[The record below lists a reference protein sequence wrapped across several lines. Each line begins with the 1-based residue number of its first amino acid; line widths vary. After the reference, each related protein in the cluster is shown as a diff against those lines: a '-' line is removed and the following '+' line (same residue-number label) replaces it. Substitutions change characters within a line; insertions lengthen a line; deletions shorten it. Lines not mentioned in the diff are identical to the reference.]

1 MFTVICCSIRPGD
14 AEALRQNIAETIG
27 DVAFD
32 FVAFDNRE
40 AGLPIATVY
49 NRCADRA
56 RHPYLCFMH
65 EDAAF
70 HTHGWGG
77 LVASQLGQAD
87 CGVVGFAG
95 SIVKPARL
103 TAWNVCGRDMRANY
117 VQHMR
122 GRTHLHH
129 TGPDGTDFTRVV
141 TLDGFCFFVR
151 RDVWRQTPFDADACP
166 GFHGYDLD
174 FTLAVAERGYKNYVC
189 LSVTPEHRSEGNY
202 SAAWLDDLRR
212 LHRKWMPRLPLYVPP
227 VAEADLPTW
236 NLRAETGFLKLL
248 MQKGLFA
255 SCPLSAVGR
264 HIARHPLNFRAW
276 MLLPK
281 YVKYRLR
288 HRAHP
293 QEHALPTGHK
303 TAGQ

>member
-1 MFTVICCSIRPGD
+1 MFTVICCSIRPEA
-14 AEALRQNIAETIG
+14 AEALRRNIADTIG
-27 DVAFD
+27 DAAFD

-40 AGLPIATVY
+40 AALPIATVY
-49 NRCADRA
+49 NRMADRA
-56 RHPYLCFMH
+56 RYPYLCFMH

-70 HTHGWGG
+70 RTHGWGSRIAACLEQPG
-77 LVASQLGQAD
+77 

-103 TAWNVCGRDMRANY
+103 TTWNVCGRDMRANY

-129 TGPDGTDFTRVV
+129 TGPDGADFTPVV

-151 RDVWRQTPFDADACP
+151 RDVWRQTLFDADACP

-174 FTLAVAERGYKNYVC
+174 FTLAVAEKDFTNYVC
-189 LSVTPEHRSEGNY
+189 HTVTPEHRSEGNY
-202 SAAWLDDLRR
+202 SAGWLADLRR

-227 VAEADLPTW
+227 VAEADLPVW

-248 MQKGLFA
+248 MQKGLFEA
-255 SCPLSAVGR
+255 CPLSEVVR
-264 HIARHPLNFRAW
+264 HIARHPGCFKAW

-281 YVKYRLR
+281 YAKYRLR
-288 HRAHP
+288 HRSRR
-293 QEHALPTGHK
+293 
-303 TAGQ
+303 